1 MVDLENG
8 FYLYINYDTINGTKY
23 QTIRT
28 PFEVSNGKLIV
39 SSCDL
44 CDDETDNTILHQH
57 PSPID
62 ISHYTEQDLIRE
74 LEAFNTSYCVIRN
87 NINDTI
93 DSVKKEFIKLNLNC
107 GTVYKGIYRPLLNE
121 NIVKHYND
129 LINDLPKQD
138 AYVDLPIMDRR
149 EYSNRLNQLELLLD
163 DLSEVFKVVAP
174 YKENLS
180 CFGNK
185 IRNII
190 ILACT
195 EIDSMMKG
203 ILEKSNIKPRLSF
216 YTTKDYIKLNI
227 PLQLNEYTLSFFR
240 FEELGDF
247 KPFLKWDSKNPT
259 SSLLWYHDYNNIKHD
274 RESNFRKASLEN
286 AIDSTMAL
294 AAIMISQF
302 GYRNELW
309 REKVGKIIK
318 IKTEPQWNIRELY
331 IPRRDGEE
339 FTFIDYPFELFR

>member
-1 MVDLENG
+1 MLELENG
-8 FYLYINYDTINGTKY
+8 FYLYVNYDTINGVKY

-28 PFEVSNGKLIV
+28 PFEVSNGKVIV
-39 SSCDL
+39 SSCDIF
-44 CDDETDNTILHQH
+44 DDETDNTILSQH
-57 PSPID
+57 PSSID

-74 LEAFNTSYCVIRN
+74 LETFNTSYSVTRN
-87 NINDTI
+87 SINDTI

-107 GTVYKGIYRPLLNE
+107 GIIYKGIYRPLLNE
-121 NIVKHYND
+121 NIAKHSDN
-129 LINDLPKQD
+129 LINEFPKQD
-138 AYVDLPIMDRR
+138 AYADLPIMDRQ

-163 DLSEVFKVVAP
+163 DLFDVFNVVAP

-203 ILEKSNIKPRLSF
+203 ILEKSKVKPQFKF
-216 YTTKDYIKLNI
+216 YTTNDYIKLNV
-227 PLQLNEYTLSFFR
+227 PLQLNEYTLSLSR

-247 KPFLKWDSKNPT
+247 KPFFKWNSNNPT
-259 SSLLWYHDYNNIKHD
+259 GSLSWYLDYNNVKHD
-274 RESNFRKASLEN
+274 RESNFSKANLTN
-286 AIDSTMAL
+286 AIDSIMAL
-294 AAIMISQF
+294 AALMVSQF

-309 REKVGKIIK
+309 HEKVGKIIK

-331 IPRRDGEE
+331 IPRREGEE
-339 FTFIDYPFELFR
+339 FTPVDYPF

>member
-1 MVDLENG
+1 MLELENG
-8 FYLYINYDTINGTKY
+8 FYLYVNYDTINGVKY

-28 PFEVSNGKLIV
+28 PFEVSNGKVIV
-39 SSCDL
+39 SSCDIF
-44 CDDETDNTILHQH
+44 DDETDNTILSQH
-57 PSPID
+57 PSSID

-74 LEAFNTSYCVIRN
+74 LETFNTSYSVTRN
-87 NINDTI
+87 SINDTI

-107 GTVYKGIYRPLLNE
+107 GIIYKGIYRPLLNE
-121 NIVKHYND
+121 NIAKHSDD
-129 LINDLPKQD
+129 LINEFPKQD
-138 AYVDLPIMDRR
+138 AYADLPIMDRQ

-163 DLSEVFKVVAP
+163 DLFDVFNVVAP

-203 ILEKSNIKPRLSF
+203 ILEKSKVKPHFKF
-216 YTTKDYIKLNI
+216 YTTNDYIKLNV
-227 PLQLNEYTLSFFR
+227 PLQLNEYTLSLSR
-240 FEELGDF
+240 FEKLGDF
-247 KPFLKWDSKNPT
+247 KPFFKWNSNNPT
-259 SSLLWYHDYNNIKHD
+259 GSLSWYLDYNNVKHD
-274 RESNFRKASLEN
+274 RESNFSKANLTN
-286 AIDSTMAL
+286 AIDSIMAL
-294 AAIMISQF
+294 AALMVSQF

-309 REKVGKIIK
+309 HEKVGKIIK

-331 IPRRDGEE
+331 IPRREGEE
-339 FTFIDYPFELFR
+339 FTPVDYPF

>member
-1 MVDLENG
+1 MLELENG
-8 FYLYINYDTINGTKY
+8 FYLYVNYDTINGVKY

-28 PFEVSNGKLIV
+28 PFEVSNGKVIV
-39 SSCDL
+39 SSCDIF
-44 CDDETDNTILHQH
+44 DDETDNTILSQH
-57 PSPID
+57 PSSID

-74 LEAFNTSYCVIRN
+74 LETFNTSYSVTRN
-87 NINDTI
+87 SINDTI

-107 GTVYKGIYRPLLNE
+107 GIIYKGIYRPLLNE
-121 NIVKHYND
+121 NIAKHSDD
-129 LINDLPKQD
+129 LINEFPKQD
-138 AYVDLPIMDRR
+138 AYADLPIMDRQ

-163 DLSEVFKVVAP
+163 DLFDVFNVVAP

-203 ILEKSNIKPRLSF
+203 ILEKSKVKPQFKF
-216 YTTKDYIKLNI
+216 YTTNDYIKLNV
-227 PLQLNEYTLSFFR
+227 PLQLNEYTLSLSR
-240 FEELGDF
+240 FEELGAF
-247 KPFLKWDSKNPT
+247 KPFFKWNSNNPT
-259 SSLLWYHDYNNIKHD
+259 GSLSWYLDYNNVKHD
-274 RESNFRKASLEN
+274 RESNFSKANLTN
-286 AIDSTMAL
+286 AIDSIMAL
-294 AAIMISQF
+294 AALMVSQF

-309 REKVGKIIK
+309 HEKVGKIIK

-331 IPRRDGEE
+331 IPRREGEE
-339 FTFIDYPFELFR
+339 FTPVDYPF

>member
-1 MVDLENG
+1 MLELENG
-8 FYLYINYDTINGTKY
+8 FYLYVNYDTINGVKY

-28 PFEVSNGKLIV
+28 PFEVSNGKVIV
-39 SSCDL
+39 SSCDIF
-44 CDDETDNTILHQH
+44 DDETDNTILSQH
-57 PSPID
+57 PSSID

-74 LEAFNTSYCVIRN
+74 LETFNTSYSVTRN
-87 NINDTI
+87 SINDTI

-107 GTVYKGIYRPLLNE
+107 GIIYKGIYRPLLNE
-121 NIVKHYND
+121 NIAKHSDD
-129 LINDLPKQD
+129 LINEFPKQD
-138 AYVDLPIMDRR
+138 AYADLPIMDRQ

-163 DLSEVFKVVAP
+163 DLFDVFNVVAP

-203 ILEKSNIKPRLSF
+203 ILEKSKVKPQFKF
-216 YTTKDYIKLNI
+216 YTTNDYIKLNV
-227 PLQLNEYTLSFFR
+227 PLQLNEYTLSFSR
-240 FEELGDF
+240 FEELGDS
-247 KPFLKWDSKNPT
+247 KPFFKWNSNNPT
-259 SSLLWYHDYNNIKHD
+259 GSLSWYLDYNNVKHD
-274 RESNFRKASLEN
+274 RESNFSKANLTN
-286 AIDSTMAL
+286 AIDSIMAL
-294 AAIMISQF
+294 AALMVSQF

-309 REKVGKIIK
+309 HEKVGKIIK

-331 IPRRDGEE
+331 IPSREGEE
-339 FTFIDYPFELFR
+339 FTPVDYPF

>member
-1 MVDLENG
+1 MLELENG
-8 FYLYINYDTINGTKY
+8 FYLYVNYDTINGVKY

-28 PFEVSNGKLIV
+28 PFEVSNGKVIV
-39 SSCDL
+39 SSCDIF
-44 CDDETDNTILHQH
+44 DDETDNTILSQH
-57 PSPID
+57 PSSID

-74 LEAFNTSYCVIRN
+74 LETFNTSYSVTRN
-87 NINDTI
+87 SINDTI

-107 GTVYKGIYRPLLNE
+107 GIIYKGIYRPLLNE
-121 NIVKHYND
+121 NIAKHSDD
-129 LINDLPKQD
+129 LINEFPKQD
-138 AYVDLPIMDRR
+138 AYADLPIMDRQ

-163 DLSEVFKVVAP
+163 DLFDVFNVVAP

-203 ILEKSNIKPRLSF
+203 ILEKSKVKPQFKF
-216 YTTKDYIKLNI
+216 YTTNDYIKLNV
-227 PLQLNEYTLSFFR
+227 PLQLNEYTLSLSR
-240 FEELGDF
+240 FEELDDF
-247 KPFLKWDSKNPT
+247 KPFFKWNSNNPT
-259 SSLLWYHDYNNIKHD
+259 GSLSWYLDYNNVKHD
-274 RESNFRKASLEN
+274 RESNFSKANLTN
-286 AIDSTMAL
+286 AIDSIMAL
-294 AAIMISQF
+294 AALMVSQF

-309 REKVGKIIK
+309 HEKVGKIIK

-331 IPRRDGEE
+331 IPRREGEE
-339 FTFIDYPFELFR
+339 FTPVDYPF

>member
-1 MVDLENG
+1 MLELENG
-8 FYLYINYDTINGTKY
+8 FYLYVNYDTINGVKY

-28 PFEVSNGKLIV
+28 PFEVSNGKVIV
-39 SSCDL
+39 SSCDIF
-44 CDDETDNTILHQH
+44 DDETDNTILSQH
-57 PSPID
+57 PSSID

-74 LEAFNTSYCVIRN
+74 LETFNTSYSVTRN
-87 NINDTI
+87 SINDTI

-107 GTVYKGIYRPLLNE
+107 GIIYKGIYRPLLNE
-121 NIVKHYND
+121 NIAKHSDD
-129 LINDLPKQD
+129 LINEFPKQD
-138 AYVDLPIMDRR
+138 AYADLPIMDRQ

-163 DLSEVFKVVAP
+163 DLFDVFNVVAP

-203 ILEKSNIKPRLSF
+203 ILEKSKVKPQFKF
-216 YTTKDYIKLNI
+216 YTTNDYIKLNV
-227 PLQLNEYTLSFFR
+227 PLQLNEYTLSLSR
-240 FEELGDF
+240 VEELGDF
-247 KPFLKWDSKNPT
+247 KPFFKWNSNNPT
-259 SSLLWYHDYNNIKHD
+259 GSLSWYLDYNNVKHD
-274 RESNFRKASLEN
+274 RESNFSKANLTN
-286 AIDSTMAL
+286 AIDSIMAL
-294 AAIMISQF
+294 AALMVSQF

-309 REKVGKIIK
+309 HEKVGKIIK

-331 IPRRDGEE
+331 IPRREGEE
-339 FTFIDYPFELFR
+339 FTPVDYPF